1 MNQPMEQAYTIK
13 RWGKVVLYRFALFIL
28 VYLALVA
35 LGVFLLYIGYRWA
48 TSWGLNMIFYTYE
61 QINNVVLGLLL
72 FSLYLGVIALCLMF
86 GLFLIKFIF
95 APKTLD
101 DEKTIEITK
110 ADCPQIFALIQ
121 NVAEATN
128 CEMPYKVFLSAE
140 INARA
145 FFHNRFRSMFVP
157 SKKNLQIGVGLFA
170 CGNTEELK
178 GVLAHEFGHF
188 LQSSMKIGSALY
200 YANITLSNLIYEEDA
215 WDKWLNR
222 WRHANLFFFSLFGSV
237 TYYFSYGARL
247 LLQHF
252 YRRVGLAYYEMS
264 RQMEYDADRVANQL
278 VGKDVMTSSLNKT
291 TLLMETNTQVPT
303 LMRKLAEERK
313 TADPFEVLEALAVI
327 FGEDIGATPSYQE
340 LLCEQLSFDKAR
352 NSLFTFE
359 DPWSSHPSDND
370 RISRMEDIPRPNNQP
385 FIPTWTLLPHAL
397 KARLI
402 ETINFQTDLEDIDL
416 QTLKGDELMLWLRQK
431 VAAEILK
438 SRFCIF
444 FSDCDL
450 IDAFNPFEQ
459 EVPTEVVYPFTE
471 DNQNVVAS
479 CIAAHKDFQ
488 QIISIQQGET
498 DAKTITYRGKVYQ
511 AADVPLEEHRKYL
524 QDMQPEIERI
534 YAQIYAYLRSG
545 THGEE
550 IEQLYRRLFKLNKLI
565 EDLEEKVINATN
577 EMIDQ
582 WNESDRNPA
591 DIALSFERFTDIHQA
606 MEGIFRALSREETD
620 SIEDKELVANLSDFA
635 KGDLSKMGS
644 PINKQIAI
652 RERLA
657 LISPFSEALYGLF
670 YQTKKQIGQIAQAA
684 DDESAAV

>member
-1 MNQPMEQAYTIK
+1 MEA
-13 RWGKVVLYRFALFIL
+13 
-28 VYLALVA
+28 
-35 LGVFLLYIGYRWA
+35 
-48 TSWGLNMIFYTYE
+48 
-61 QINNVVLGLLL
+61 
-72 FSLYLGVIALCLMF
+72 
-86 GLFLIKFIF
+86 
-95 APKTLD
+95 
-101 DEKTIEITK
+101 
-110 ADCPQIFALIQ
+110 
-121 NVAEATN
+121 
-128 CEMPYKVFLSAE
+128 
-140 INARA
+140 
-145 FFHNRFRSMFVP
+145 
-157 SKKNLQIGVGLFA
+157 
-170 CGNTEELK
+170 
-178 GVLAHEFGHF
+178 
-188 LQSSMKIGSALY
+188 
-200 YANITLSNLIYEEDA
+200 
-215 WDKWLNR
+215 
-222 WRHANLFFFSLFGSV
+222 
-237 TYYFSYGARL
+237 
-247 LLQHF
+247 
-252 YRRVGLAYYEMS
+252 
-264 RQMEYDADRVANQL
+264 
-278 VGKDVMTSSLNKT
+278 
-291 TLLMETNTQVPT
+291 
-303 LMRKLAEERK
+303 
-313 TADPFEVLEALAVI
+313 
-327 FGEDIGATPSYQE
+327 
-340 LLCEQLSFDKAR
+340 
-352 NSLFTFE
+352 
-359 DPWSSHPSDND
+359 
-370 RISRMEDIPRPNNQP
+370 
-385 FIPTWTLLPHAL
+385 
-397 KARLI
+397 
-402 ETINFQTDLEDIDL
+402 IDL

-488 QIISIQQGET
+488 QMISIQQGET
-498 DAKTITYRGKVYQ
+498 DAKTITYRGKVYR

-591 DIALSFERFTDIHQA
+591 DIALSFECFTDIHQA

-644 PINKQIAI
+644 PIKKQIAI

-670 YQTKKQIGQIAQAA
+670 YQTKKQIGLIAQAA
-684 DDESAAV
+684 DDEL

>member
-1 MNQPMEQAYTIK
+1 MEQTYTIK

-101 DEKTIEITK
+101 DEKTIEITEV
-110 ADCPQIFALIQ
+110 DCPQIFALIQ

-128 CEMPYKVFLSAE
+128 SEMPYKVFLSAE
-140 INARA
+140 VNARA

-170 CGNTEELK
+170 RGNTEELK

-188 LQSSMKIGSALY
+188 LQSSIKLSSALY

-247 LLQHF
+247 LLQYF

-264 RQMEYDADRVANQL
+264 RQMEYDADRVAIQL
-278 VGKDVMTSSLNKT
+278 VGKDVMVSSLNKV
-291 TLLMETNTQVPT
+291 TLLMETYTHVPA
-303 LMRKLAEERK
+303 LMCMLSEQGK

-340 LLCEQLSFDKAR
+340 LLCEQLSSDKER

-359 DPWSSHPSDND
+359 DPWSSHPSDSD

-385 FIPTWTLLPHAL
+385 FIPTWTLLPYAL

-402 ETINFQTDLEDIDL
+402 ETINFQTDLEAIDL
-416 QTLKGDELMLWLRQK
+416 QTLKGDELMLWIRQK
-431 VAAEILK
+431 VAEETLK
-438 SRFCIF
+438 SRFSTF
-444 FSDCDL
+444 FSDADF
-450 IDAFNPFEQ
+450 INSFNPFEQ
-459 EVPTEVVYPFTE
+459 EVLTEVVYPFTE
-471 DNQNVVAS
+471 TNQNTVAA
-479 CIAAHKDFQ
+479 CIAGYNDLQ
-488 QIISIQQGET
+488 QMVSILQGET
-498 DAKTITYRGKVYQ
+498 DAKTITYRGKAYT
-511 AADVPLEEHRKYL
+511 AEDIPLEEHRKYL

-644 PINKQIAI
+644 PIKKQIAI

-670 YQTKKQIGQIAQAA
+670 YQIKKQIGQIAQTA
-684 DDESAAV
+684 DDEL